1 MRHLAAV
8 SRLTCQSAEEF
19 IQILDAANRA
29 RKTRLREKPAK
40 YGPFY
45 AEHRPTSG
53 YFPVSRESYFDGLA
67 GQTAV
72 LQSALKT
79 SISGDK
85 PQSRVEYTG
94 LAAEDCIKSES
105 VANRLFM
112 KGLLDG

>member
-1 MRHLAAV
+1 MRYL
-8 SRLTCQSAEEF
+8 F
-19 IQILDAANRA
+19 
-29 RKTRLREKPAK
+29 EKPAK

-45 AEHRPTSG
+45 AEHLSTNRILPCK
-53 YFPVSRESYFDGLA
+53 FPVSRESYFDGLA
-67 GQTAV
+67 GQTAA

-94 LAAEDCIKSES
+94 LAAEDCIESES
-105 VANRLFM
+105 VANRVFM

>member
-1 MRHLAAV
+1 MLHLW
-8 SRLTCQSAEEF
+8 
-19 IQILDAANRA
+19 
-29 RKTRLREKPAK
+29 EKLAK

-53 YFPVSRESYFDGLA
+53 YFPVNFPVSRVSYFDGLA